1 MVQRGYKQLRKK
13 NDFDYTKKILKLK
26 QEMKIYQENYERI
39 LYSVKIKLLELE
51 LYVQEHKV
59 ESEWQFLIDKQQI
72 TRIKANARN

>member
-1 MVQRGYKQLRKK
+1 
-13 NDFDYTKKILKLK
+13 
-26 QEMKIYQENYERI
+26 MKIYQENYERI